1 MTMTKPSY
9 VYVTYIE
16 TTAERVWRA
25 IVDPDVTRTYWMGP
39 NAGVPAHVNVSD
51 WRPGSPWEHQRADDT
66 RAVDI
71 AGTVIESTPPTR
83 LVISW
88 ARPAELADTSKHS
101 RVTFEIDSIG
111 DALVR
116 LTVTHEG
123 LEHDEKMLN
132 GISSG
137 WPMVLSNL
145 KTLLEKGKAL
155 PRVKMEAAA
164 AKG

>member
-1 MTMTKPSY
+1 MTKPSY

-16 TTAERVWRA
+16 TTADRVWRA
-25 IVDPDVTRTYWMGP
+25 IVDPAVTRTYWMGP
-39 NAGVPAHVNVSD
+39 NANVPAHVNVSD
-51 WRPGSPWEHQRADDT
+51 WKPGSRWEHQRADESK
-66 RAVDI
+66 AVDI
-71 AGTVIESTPPTR
+71 AGTVIESTPPKR

-88 ARPAELADTSKHS
+88 ARPAEVADASKHS
-101 RVTFEIDSIG
+101 RVTFEIESIG

-116 LTVTHEG
+116 LTVTHDG
-123 LEHDEKMLN
+123 LEKDEKMLN

-145 KTLLEKGKAL
+145 KTMLETGRAL
-155 PRVKMEAAA
+155 PRVAVETATT

>member
-1 MTMTKPSY
+1 MTKPSY
-9 VYVTYIE
+9 VYVTYIH
-16 TTAERVWRA
+16 TTADRVWRA
-25 IVDPDVTRTYWMGP
+25 IIDPEVTRTYWMGP
-39 NAGVPAHVNVSD
+39 NASVPAHVNVSN
-51 WRPGSPWEHQRADDT
+51 WKPGSPWEHQRVDET
-66 RAVDI
+66 KAVDI
-71 AGTVIESTPPTR
+71 AGTVIESTPPKR

-88 ARPAELADTSKHS
+88 ARPAELTDTSKHS
-101 RVTFEIDSIG
+101 RVTFDIESIG
-111 DALVR
+111 DALVK

-123 LEHDEKMLN
+123 LEKDEKMLA

-145 KTLLEKGKAL
+145 KTMLETGQAL

>member
-1 MTMTKPSY
+1 MNKPSY

-25 IVDPDVTRTYWMGP
+25 IVDPEVTRKYWMGP
-39 NAGVPAHVNVSD
+39 NASVPAHVNVSD
-51 WRPGSPWEHQRADDT
+51 WKPGSSWAHERADDT

-88 ARPAELADTSKHS
+88 ARPAELAETSKHS
-101 RVTFEIDSIG
+101 RVTFDIEPIG
-111 DALVR
+111 DALVK

-123 LEHDEKMLN
+123 LEKDEKMLA

-145 KTLLEKGKAL
+145 KTMLETGKAL
-155 PRVKMEAAA
+155 PRVKMETAAA

>member
-1 MTMTKPSY
+1 MTKPSY
-9 VYVTYIE
+9 VYVTYIQ

-39 NAGVPAHVNVSD
+39 NANVPAHVNVSD
-51 WRPGSPWEHQRADDT
+51 WKPGSRWEHQRADDT

-71 AGTVIESTPPTR
+71 AGTVVESTPPRR

-88 ARPAELADTSKHS
+88 ARPADVADTSKHS
-101 RVTFEIDSIG
+101 RVTFDIDAIS

-123 LEHDEKMLN
+123 LEQDEKMLQ

-145 KTLLEKGKAL
+145 KTMLETGRAL
-155 PRVKMEAAA
+155 PRVAVEAAET
-164 AKG
+164 AKA

>member
-1 MTMTKPSY
+1 MTKPSF

-16 TTAERVWRA
+16 TTPARVWEA
-25 IVDPDVTRTYWMGP
+25 LVDPDVTRKYWMGA
-39 NAGVPAHVNVSD
+39 NASVPAHVNVSD
-51 WRPGSPWEHQRADDT
+51 WKPGSPWEHQRVDDT

-71 AGTVIESTPPTR
+71 AGKVVESTPPKR

-88 ARPAELADTSKHS
+88 ARPKELADESRHS
-101 RVTFEIDSIG
+101 RVTFDIEPIG
-111 DALVR
+111 ETLVK

-123 LEHDEKMLN
+123 LEKDEPMLA

-145 KTLLEKGKAL
+145 KTMLETGKAL
-155 PRVKMEAAA
+155 PRVSVAS
-164 AKG
+164 

>member
-1 MTMTKPSY
+1 MTKPSY

-25 IVDPDVTRTYWMGP
+25 IVDPEVTRTYWMGP
-39 NAGVPAHVNVSD
+39 NAAVPAHVNVSD
-51 WRPGSPWEHQRADDT
+51 WKPGSPWEHQRADET

-71 AGTVIESTPPTR
+71 AGTVVESTPPRR

-88 ARPAELADTSKHS
+88 ARPAELADASKHS
-101 RVTFEIDSIG
+101 RVTFDVESIG
-111 DALVR
+111 DALVK

-123 LEHDEKMLN
+123 LEKDEKMLN

-145 KTLLEKGKAL
+145 KTMLETGRAL

-164 AKG
+164 AKD